1 PRATH
6 SYYLRNMYVENNLAK
21 PDVLDVDGVPVDL
34 RRLKLDT
41 FCVATAEDHIAPWR
55 SVYAMTRHF
64 GGETTFRLGAS
75 GHIAGIISP
84 PQKKKAVWWGP
95 EPGTPNPADPDAWLA
110 AAPKHEGSW
119 WPDWTAWLAQRSP
132 ERTGAPA
139 ATGNAEYPPL
149 ADAPGTYVL
158 ERA

>member
-1 PRATH
+1 M
-6 SYYLRNMYVENNLAK
+6 YLANELVK
-21 PDVLDVDGVPVDL
+21 PDALEMDGVPIDL
-34 RRLKLDT
+34 RRVTLDAYS
-41 FCVATAEDHIAPWR
+41 VATAEDHIAPWR

-95 EPGTPNPADPDAWLA
+95 EPGTSNPADPDAWLA

-149 ADAPGTYVL
+149 AEAPGTYVL